1 MIKQTELLTWHQL
14 IFIQFA
20 KKTSWIPMDLR
31 LRCSTYQAS
40 IVTIFFFFFFQIVKI
55 YGSV

>member
-20 KKTSWIPMDLR
+20 KKPSWIPMDLR
-31 LRCSTYQAS
+31 LRCLTYQAS
-40 IVTIFFFFFFQIVKI
+40 TVTIFFFSDIVKI
-55 YGSV
+55 YGLV